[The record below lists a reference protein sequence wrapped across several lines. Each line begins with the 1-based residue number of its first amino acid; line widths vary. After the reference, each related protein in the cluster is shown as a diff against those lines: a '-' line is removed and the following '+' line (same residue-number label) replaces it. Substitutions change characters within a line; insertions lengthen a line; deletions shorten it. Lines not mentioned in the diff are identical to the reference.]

1 MSRNRGPRVK
11 IVRKYQEPLPG
22 LTSKS
27 GERRPYPPGQHGPG
41 RRPKVSDYH
50 VRLAEKQKL
59 RHNYGLSE
67 KQLRRYYKASVK
79 TKGDTGALLLQ
90 LLESRLDNVVF
101 RAGFAPTIPA
111 ARQLICHG
119 HVNVNGKRV
128 DRSNYFMRAGDK
140 VTLNEASLKIPM
152 VATSIASRA
161 LELPSYLSFDSA
173 SNTADYT
180 GTPTRDDVP
189 VDVQEQLII
198 EFYSRVA

>member
-1 MSRNRGPRVK
+1 MSRFRGPRVK

-22 LTSKS
+22 LTSKT

-41 RRPKVSDYH
+41 RRPKVSDYQI
-50 VRLAEKQKL
+50 RLAEKQKL

-67 KQLRRYYKASVK
+67 KQLRRYYKAMVK

-111 ARQLICHG
+111 ARQLINHG
-119 HVNVNGKRV
+119 HVKVNDKRV
-128 DRSNYFMRAGDK
+128 DRSNFFMRVNDK
-140 VTLNEASLKIPM
+140 ISLCDASLKIPM
-152 VATSIASRA
+152 VASSLAGRA
-161 LELPSYLSFDSA
+161 LELPSYLSFD
-173 SNTADYT
+173 ADVATFT
-180 GTPTRDDVP
+180 GEPTRDDVP

>member
-22 LTSKS
+22 LTSKT

-41 RRPKVSDYH
+41 RRPKVSDYQ

-67 KQLRRYYKASVK
+67 KQLRRYYKRMVRA
-79 TKGDTGALLLQ
+79 KGDTGAMLLT

-119 HVNVNGKRV
+119 HVKVNGKRV
-128 DRSNYFMRAGDK
+128 DRSNYFPREGDK
-140 VTLNEASLKIPM
+140 IELQSASLKIPM
-152 VATSIASRA
+152 VQTSLASRA
-161 LELPSYLSFDSA
+161 LELPSYLTVENDVANYS
-173 SNTADYT
+173 